1 MMKNDD
7 WICTWSRKLHDRP
20 RVHSTSHPADERDTP
35 VQRLNTGHN
44 TLLLPSGHFEMEK
57 RWPIFL
63 LDLASCTTVH
73 AALGSARNTVCGSQL
88 TGGSQPFRRLNTL
101 LLPLSGVL
109 CLESVMSDKM
119 SVCGPH
125 NTLLLPSGHFEM
137 GHFEMEKRWLIF
149 CLISQAA
156 RRCTRPSARLMRGS
170 QPFRRLYTSHFCCPF
185 LVCCALNLSW
195 ESVMSDKM
203 CGCVCVCV
211 CTNSLQPGFPNR
223 FLCFLHLSSVFLT
236 YPNAHAAKISVFF
249 LSTCLFLL
257 PCSQTYMLP
266 LPFSACFPCLAW
278 ICVPPSCQIPL
289 LDLEPN
295 TAVNTLRAKSKHH
308 EVLAR
313 SIKKQRCLLC
323 SCECSCSFPIKN
335 GLNAW
340 LTSWSNAHQVLL

>member
-20 RVHSTSHPADERDTP
+20 RVHSMSHPADERDTP

-57 RWPIFL
+57 RWPIF
-63 LDLASCTTVH
+63 
-73 AALGSARNTVCGSQL
+73 
-88 TGGSQPFRRLNTL
+88 
-101 LLPLSGVL
+101 
-109 CLESVMSDKM
+109 
-119 SVCGPH
+119 
-125 NTLLLPSGHFEM
+125 
-137 GHFEMEKRWLIF
+137 

-156 RRCTRPSARLMRGS
+156 RRCTRPSARRATQCVAASWQEGHS
-170 QPFRRLYTSHFCCPF
+170 RFEDSTHFYCPC
-185 LVCCALNLSW
+185 LVCCALNQSWVIKWVCVVHTTHFYCPPVTLKWKSDDLFFAWSRKLHDGARGPRLGWWEGHNRFEDCTHHTFVAPFWCAVPWICHENLSW
-195 ESVMSDKM
+195 VIK
-203 CGCVCVCV
+203 CVGVCVCV
-211 CTNSLQPGFPNR
+211 CTDSLQAGFPNR
-223 FLCFLHLSSVFLT
+223 FLRFLHLSSVFST

-257 PCSQTYMLP
+257 PCSQTCMLP

-278 ICVPPSCQIPL
+278 ICVPPSCQIRL

-295 TAVNTLRAKSKHH
+295 TAVNTVRAKSKHH

-323 SCECSCSFPIKN
+323 SCERSCSFPIKN
-335 GLNAW
+335 GLLRNG
-340 LTSWSNAHQVLL
+340 